1 MKTRI
6 AALTMGLTLVG
17 CSATTPTN
25 DQVFNIEE
33 NCAVIMSEGATPE
46 ERWSAYNKLIES
58 YGDHYVSDKNRLEVA
73 RWNSFRQKLIRDE
86 SHQLLKEFIEVSD
99 WGCANGN
106 YLEEMYLFV
115 KETQA
120 SKSE

>member
-1 MKTRI
+1 M
-6 AALTMGLTLVG
+6 
-17 CSATTPTN
+17 
-25 DQVFNIEE
+25 E
-33 NCAVIMSEGATPE
+33 
-46 ERWSAYNKLIES
+46 LIS
-58 YGDHYVSDKNRLEVA
+58 P
-73 RWNSFRQKLIRDE
+73 KLIRDE